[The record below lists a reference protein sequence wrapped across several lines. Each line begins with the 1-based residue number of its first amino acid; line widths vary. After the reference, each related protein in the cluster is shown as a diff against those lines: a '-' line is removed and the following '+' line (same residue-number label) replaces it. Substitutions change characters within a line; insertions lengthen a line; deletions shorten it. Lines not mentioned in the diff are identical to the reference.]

1 MHSPTSLDTVLCS
14 PLIEESEVEPI
25 NMAFS
30 LVNGDADSGVGNKL
44 DFYPAVD
51 EEYESRRAEQQA
63 ESLVPLKEDLA
74 DWLQRILDLTITT
87 ETFMEALDNGAAL
100 CRLAHLIQ
108 LKAEAA
114 YKEGK
119 YTEPI
124 PRLKFRYRENAKSGT
139 WFARDNAATFLRW
152 CRDFGINEG
161 CMFESEDLVCHRQ
174 EKPVV
179 VCLLE
184 LARIGY
190 KFGLESPSII
200 KIEKE
205 IEREESEL
213 ASQIN
218 EEEIQN
224 LSDLA
229 NLSLP
234 MESVATQVS
243 RTASL
248 DTNVEEASQN
258 EASQIEASENEASS
272 RKATADGE
280 EADDE
285 GEGEAEGDGDGD
297 AEGDGEADEVDEE
310 GGRKSG
316 SLEKTEV
323 EAQEASR
330 DNDEENEEEQK
341 NSVNGEE
348 TGEAEEAKEDE
359 VKENGEKEEDG
370 DEGEEGEI
378 ESKGSMMLNGEDDFT
393 QSNEGIVSQG
403 GGDEDDE
410 QDTNA
415 SRGSGSTSMGE
426 DGSNLKLNSNT
437 LEDINEN
444 DAEPDSVES
453 KTAISP
459 LRNNDIGTQFHKKT
473 LNTPQARVDS
483 LKARQLDKKLLKE
496 KHLMVRVGGGWD
508 TLEHYLSHHN
518 PTKIIEFKR
527 TDQPKASSTSPRHD
541 PDTGETALTSAISSD
556 DKYLLILGKYKK
568 N

>member
-1 MHSPTSLDTVLCS
+1 MRRNSHS
-14 PLIEESEVEPI
+14 
-25 NMAFS
+25 
-30 LVNGDADSGVGNKL
+30 DSQGL
-44 DFYPAVD
+44 
-51 EEYESRRAEQQA
+51 QLQA
-63 ESLVPLKEDLA
+63 AISARTAEDLA

-124 PRLKFRYRENAKSGT
+124 PRLKFRYRESAKSGT

-218 EEEIQN
+218 DEEIRN

-258 EASQIEASENEASS
+258 EASQIDASENEASS

-285 GEGEAEGDGDGD
+285 G
-297 AEGDGEADEVDEE
+297 
-310 GGRKSG
+310 
-316 SLEKTEV
+316 
-323 EAQEASR
+323 
-330 DNDEENEEEQK
+330 
-341 NSVNGEE
+341 
-348 TGEAEEAKEDE
+348 
-359 VKENGEKEEDG
+359 
-370 DEGEEGEI
+370 
-378 ESKGSMMLNGEDDFT
+378 
-393 QSNEGIVSQG
+393 
-403 GGDEDDE
+403 
-410 QDTNA
+410 
-415 SRGSGSTSMGE
+415 
-426 DGSNLKLNSNT
+426 
-437 LEDINEN
+437 
-444 DAEPDSVES
+444 
-453 KTAISP
+453 
-459 LRNNDIGTQFHKKT
+459 
-473 LNTPQARVDS
+473 
-483 LKARQLDKKLLKE
+483 
-496 KHLMVRVGGGWD
+496 
-508 TLEHYLSHHN
+508 
-518 PTKIIEFKR
+518 
-527 TDQPKASSTSPRHD
+527 
-541 PDTGETALTSAISSD
+541 
-556 DKYLLILGKYKK
+556 
-568 N
+568 